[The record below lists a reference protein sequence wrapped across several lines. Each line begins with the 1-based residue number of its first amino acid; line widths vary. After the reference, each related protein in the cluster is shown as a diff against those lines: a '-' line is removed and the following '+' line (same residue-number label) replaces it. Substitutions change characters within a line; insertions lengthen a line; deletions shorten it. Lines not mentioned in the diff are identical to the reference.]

1 MDNRNLKI
9 TLTLFVVLLL
19 SIAVPA
25 QAQTTLSLL
34 TPVTGNVTPN
44 GTNVWTF
51 SAQNGAVLS
60 FALKAQAKDFDPA
73 LTLIDSSGREII
85 SSDDF
90 DYPNSLDPLLEA
102 ITMPRTD

>member
-1 MDNRNLKI
+1 MDTRNLKI
-9 TLTLFVVLLL
+9 ILTLCFVLLL

-25 QAQTTLSLL
+25 QAQTSLSLL

-44 GTNVWTF
+44 GTNIWTF

-60 FALKAQAKDFDPA
+60 FALQAQSKDLDA
-73 LTLIDSSGREII
+73 SMTLTDSSGREVI
-85 SSDDF
+85 SSDDY

-102 ITMPRTD
+102 ITMPRT